1 MIESIKS
8 RYEEDIRVKQKAIEE
23 LTWRNDE
30 LKNRLDSNKDES
42 LIELDRQYQS
52 LTEQLNELKVVLKI

>member
-1 MIESIKS
+1 MIASIKS